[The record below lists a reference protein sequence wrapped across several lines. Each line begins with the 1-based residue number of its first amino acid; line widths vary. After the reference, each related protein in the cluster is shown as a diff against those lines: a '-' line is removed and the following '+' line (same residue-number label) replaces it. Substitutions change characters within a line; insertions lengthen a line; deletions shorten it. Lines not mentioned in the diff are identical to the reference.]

1 LIAWG
6 QNCSSSMSNSQ
17 PQDMPAKTEF
27 PAAIWR
33 RSRQIAAGESCFCWH
48 VLGLRIARARR
59 AILTPGYQ
67 LPLLRS
73 SRIVVIDQN
82 VRASRDVAEQ
92 ENSGTDCIPKPDAL
106 RGLAYMALG
115 SEDRHNPRRSR
126 EPPVGR
132 PPILSQ
138 HSESVPDPRACASP
152 AKTPAGG
159 MEVLMMARRNE
170 RSFRL

>member
-6 QNCSSSMSNSQ
+6 QNCSSSTSISQ
-17 PQDMPAKTEF
+17 PQDMPAETRL
-27 PAAIWR
+27 PAALWR
-33 RSRQIAAGESCFCWH
+33 RRRQIAAGESCFCWH

-82 VRASRDVAEQ
+82 VRASRDVVQQ

-106 RGLAYMALG
+106 QVLAYDCYVISRSEIRLKLTTSLAATNHLDTREHRRPLLGVKVNMQCFGNQNAL
-115 SEDRHNPRRSR
+115 E
-126 EPPVGR
+126 
-132 PPILSQ
+132 
-138 HSESVPDPRACASP
+138 
-152 AKTPAGG
+152 
-159 MEVLMMARRNE
+159 
-170 RSFRL
+170 